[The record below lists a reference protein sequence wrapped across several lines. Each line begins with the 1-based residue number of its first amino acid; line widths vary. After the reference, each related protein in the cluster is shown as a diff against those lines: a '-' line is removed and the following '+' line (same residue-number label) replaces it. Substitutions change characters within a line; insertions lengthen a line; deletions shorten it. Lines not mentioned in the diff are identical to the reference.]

1 MLLHALLLSKLYK
14 HQIKQNLKKMIE
26 MFRKKKNSACYR
38 VVHYILYILFAF
50 ESVTVL
56 GSFL

>member
-26 MFRKKKNSACYR
+26 MFRKKKKIQH
-38 VVHYILYILFAF
+38 VI
-50 ESVTVL
+50 
-56 GSFL
+56 G